1 MISVDDAVREISNG
15 KIIIYPTD
23 TVWGVGCD
31 AFNQGAVD
39 KLFRLKEKKEP
50 GVSII
55 LNNKEQINDFCIINE
70 YVTNISD
77 NFLPGPI
84 TLILKAK
91 KEFAKG
97 VTRDGN
103 IGIRI
108 PKHRISL
115 ELAKKTP
122 IITTS
127 ANKHGE
133 EIAKNIE
140 EAKKIFGEE
149 CVYIDGEAPEG
160 IESTIIDMTKEKPKI
175 KRVGALY
182 STILEGIVEN

>member
-50 GVSII
+50 GGSII

>member
-1 MISVDDAVREISNG
+1 MV
-15 KIIIYPTD
+15 
-23 TVWGVGCD
+23 
-31 AFNQGAVD
+31 
-39 KLFRLKEKKEP
+39 
-50 GVSII
+50 
-55 LNNKEQINDFCIINE
+55 NE

-84 TLILKAK
+84 TLILKSK
-91 KEFAKG
+91 KEFANG

-108 PKHRISL
+108 PKHKISL

-127 ANKHGE
+127 ANKHGKK
-133 EIAKNIE
+133 IAASID

-149 CVYIDGEAPEG
+149 CLYIDGEEPEG
-160 IESTIIDMTKEKPKI
+160 IESTIIDMTNEKPEI
-175 KRVGALY
+175 KRIGALY
-182 STILEGIVEN
+182 STILEGIVENWRDSKMETSW